1 LITRNFEITIR
12 IPEQNYI
19 PTLFQVV
26 ENDNDVYNLTIHI
39 TDGINEIDYSQVSSA
54 TITFLKGD
62 GNVVQGNLTVGEN
75 SLTYT
80 MGTNEIAHPGSVLA
94 SIQLIGAS
102 SERLTTAR
110 FRFDV
115 VKDLITPSAVQSTTE
130 FSALVKAIA
139 MMEEL
144 EERLEDF
151 PNIKVLGTYPTLA
164 DLLAAHP
171 DGSGL
176 DGGYFVVENGEFY
189 IWSNVTGQWESLGTI
204 KGPQGDQ
211 GPQGEPGPKGDKP
224 AHQWSGTSLR
234 FENPDGSWGAY
245 VNLKGQDGTGAGDM
259 LKSTYDTNDD
269 GKVDAAEDAD
279 KLGGVA
285 ASLYALK
292 SYVDAAIAALVNSA
306 PEALDTLN
314 ELAAALGNDPNFAT
328 TVATNIGTKIPKVS
342 SSTAGNVPVLTVDG
356 EIEDSGKAPSDF
368 MQRNIS
374 QTMTADLI
382 AKSGTDY
389 TARRVRNII
398 LSTEDANAS
407 SMQNGDIWIKYEA
420 GED

>member
-1 LITRNFEITIR
+1 MITREFDLTIR
-12 IPEQNYI
+12 VPQQDYIDTGIKLVQNDQNVYI
-19 PTLFQVV
+19 L
-26 ENDNDVYNLTIHI
+26 NLRI
-39 TDGINEIDYSQVSSA
+39 TDGITDIDYNQVDHA
-54 TITFLKGD
+54 TIAFAKND
-62 GNVVQGNLTVGEN
+62 GNVVQGNLVPAGTGY
-75 SLTYT
+75 TYKL
-80 MGTNEIAHPGSVLA
+80 GTNEIACPGKVVA
-94 SIQLIGAS
+94 SIQLYGDLD
-102 SERLTTAR
+102 ERLTTAR
-110 FRFDV
+110 FSFEV
-115 VKDLITPSAVQSTTE
+115 VQDLINPSTVESTTE
-130 FSALVKAIA
+130 FHALTRAISL
-139 MMEEL
+139 MEEL
-144 EERLEDF
+144 EERLADF

-189 IWSNVTGQWESLGTI
+189 IWSNVTNQWESLGTI
-204 KGPQGDQ
+204 KGPKGDQ
-211 GPQGEPGPKGDKP
+211 GPQGEQGPKGDKP
-224 AHQWSGTSLR
+224 AHEWQGTSLR

-269 GKVDAAEDAD
+269 GKVDAADNAD
-279 KLGGVA
+279 KLGNIA
-285 ASLYALK
+285 ANLYALK
-292 SYVDAAIAALVNSA
+292 SYVDAAVAALVNQA
-306 PEALDTLN
+306 PETLDTLN

-328 TVATNIGTKIPKVS
+328 TVANNIGMRIPKVS
-342 SSTAGNVPVLTVDG
+342 NPTPGNVPVLTVDG

-398 LSTEDANAS
+398 LSDQDADPDL
-407 SMQNGDIWIKYEA
+407 MQNGDLWIKYTDE
-420 GED
+420 E

>member
-80 MGTNEIAHPGSVLA
+80 MGTNEIAHPGNVLA

-102 SERLTTAR
+102 GERLTTAR
-110 FRFDV
+110 FRFNV

-139 MMEEL
+139 MMDEL
-144 EERLEDF
+144 EDRLEGF

-164 DLLAAHP
+164 GLLAAHP

-176 DGGYFVVENGEFY
+176 DGGYFVTSNGEFY

-269 GKVDAAEDAD
+269 GKVDAADNAD
-279 KLGGVA
+279 KLGNIA
-285 ASLYALK
+285 ANLYALK
-292 SYVDAAIAALVNSA
+292 SYVDTV
-306 PEALDTLN
+306 
-314 ELAAALGNDPNFAT
+314 
-328 TVATNIGTKIPKVS
+328 VATNIGTKISKVS
-342 SSTAGNVPVLTVDG
+342 SPTAGNIPVLTVNG

-398 LSTEDANAS
+398 LSDQDADPDL
-407 SMQNGDIWIKYEA
+407 MQNGDIWIKYTDE
-420 GED
+420 E